1 MILPAHPAPQQSEK
15 RKCLPKKEPSI
26 CIQSEWERESLS
38 VSHDIRLVCP
48 QPVPGN
54 AGIWPNE
61 CHQFRERSVTVFHW
75 EKGENV
81 SPQPLEPVPSVLQNR
96 EKHKE
101 QSSLLS
107 FIGNLVMFLKRKS
120 QTPLGYSERNL
131 KVLLLLFFVV
141 IFFWDPL
148 TSSWTLFTSC
158 ATVPALQ
165 RLSPFASWTPSSCLL
180 TENLI
185 GPVQRWERCVMD
197 VCFLVLTSQAL
208 CFKEWKQEPT

>member
-1 MILPAHPAPQQSEK
+1 MIYL
-15 RKCLPKKEPSI
+15 
-26 CIQSEWERESLS
+26 
-38 VSHDIRLVCP
+38 CP
-48 QPVPGN
+48 QPAPGD
-54 AGIWPNE
+54 AGIWPDE
-61 CHQFRERSVTVFHW
+61 CHQFHERSVTVFHW

-131 KVLLLLFFVV
+131 KVQLLLFFVV
-141 IFFWDPL
+141 ISLWNPL
-148 TSSWTLFTSC
+148 TSSWTLFFLHGLQCLPCRHSLLLLHEPPQ
-158 ATVPALQ
+158 PA
-165 RLSPFASWTPSSCLL
+165 FF

-185 GPVQRWERCVMD
+185 GLAQRWERWVMD
-197 VCFLVLTSQAL
+197 VCSLDLTSQAL

>member
-1 MILPAHPAPQQSEK
+1 MIY
-15 RKCLPKKEPSI
+15 
-26 CIQSEWERESLS
+26 
-38 VSHDIRLVCP
+38 VCP
-48 QPVPGN
+48 QPAPGK
-54 AGIWPNE
+54 AGIWPDE
-61 CHQFRERSVTVFHW
+61 CRQFHERSVTVFHW

-141 IFFWDPL
+141 IFLWDPL
-148 TSSWTLFTSC
+148 TSSWTLFFPSW

-165 RLSPFASWTPSSCLL
+165 TLSALAAWTPQPAFF

-185 GPVQRWERCVMD
+185 GRAPRWERWVMD
-197 VCFLVLTSQAL
+197 VCSLDLTSQAL

>member
-54 AGIWPNE
+54 AGIWPDE
-61 CHQFRERSVTVFHW
+61 CHQFHERSVTVFHW

-148 TSSWTLFTSC
+148 TSSWTLFSTMCYSARLAETLSFCFMNPLKLTFYRESYWPSPKVGEMGNGCVLPGLNITS
-158 ATVPALQ
+158 TV
-165 RLSPFASWTPSSCLL
+165 F
-180 TENLI
+180 
-185 GPVQRWERCVMD
+185 
-197 VCFLVLTSQAL
+197 
-208 CFKEWKQEPT
+208 